1 MKKTKL
7 AQAAVGV
14 AATIAI
20 TVTVGKIVPLNL
32 HGNPASFSPTVA
44 ADDPCCGPYAQ
55 RCDGYQ
61 GQPQ

>member
-7 AQAAVGV
+7 AQVAVGV
-14 AATIAI
+14 AASLAI

-32 HGNPASFSPTVA
+32 HANPAGFSPTVA

-55 RCDGYQ
+55 PGCTYQ